1 MKGIIIL
8 NTFNFRKADNRYKEL
23 FFQFPKVLYYS
34 QKYKKNLSLS
44 AKAAYMVLM
53 DREEYSLRNNW
64 IDEDGNVY
72 FIFTNQEL
80 ADLLDVSLRTVIN
93 IKKEL
98 ENANLLLQKKMGF
111 NPKTGKNEPNRLYLA
126 ELEVN
131 ATDVYLRGE
140 YNKNTPQTIATSGSA
155 NSALPQEF
163 VETVATSGSVNS
175 ALPQEFVGNT
185 PQTVATSGSA
195 NSALNLYN
203 NSLDTLLDKNKD
215 TNNLDFSSFNFSKDQ
230 LDSQNQDLV
239 KNSRKFLKE
248 GTHELFLSEEAI
260 HLLEMWCNTPQQMRK
275 IVGIILNAKNAACK
289 DNADLGVHFILEEDE
304 LQEKILNTLRRYFN
318 AIRTKEKSIAN
329 HENYL
334 YGTMLNMFAEYWNE
348 QAFAEL
354 GAKKQ

>member
-1 MKGIIIL
+1 M

-140 YNKNTPQTIATSGSA
+140 YNKNTPQTLATSG
-155 NSALPQEF
+155 
-163 VETVATSGSVNS
+163 
-175 ALPQEFVGNT
+175 
-185 PQTVATSGSA
+185 
-195 NSALNLYN
+195 
-203 NSLDTLLDKNKD
+203 
-215 TNNLDFSSFNFSKDQ
+215 
-230 LDSQNQDLV
+230 
-239 KNSRKFLKE
+239 
-248 GTHELFLSEEAI
+248 
-260 HLLEMWCNTPQQMRK
+260 
-275 IVGIILNAKNAACK
+275 
-289 DNADLGVHFILEEDE
+289 
-304 LQEKILNTLRRYFN
+304 
-318 AIRTKEKSIAN
+318 
-329 HENYL
+329 
-334 YGTMLNMFAEYWNE
+334 
-348 QAFAEL
+348 
-354 GAKKQ
+354 